1 MEEGKALEDVQKQS
15 KARKTIKASKLSEKK
30 KDMISGYLYVAPF
43 FIVFGIIGLYPAL
56 FSIVLAFNEWNGLG
70 DMQFVGLSNFTVV
83 LQDPLFWKSLYNTV
97 IIGLMGTAP
106 QLIVGIVLAYFLNLA
121 VIRFTNFF
129 RVTIFMPYITSMVAV
144 ALVFGVFFSSNET
157 ALANYVIGL
166 FGVDPVSWKTSEWG
180 AKIAIALMVFWRW
193 VGYNTI
199 IYLAGLQSISKDLYE
214 AATIDGANKLEQFIY
229 ITIPLLKPFIILTVF
244 MSTVGALQL
253 FAEPTV
259 FLGSSAFSRDEAM
272 TVVMYLYRDAFNLG
286 SFGTAS
292 ATAVLLLIIIIGAA
306 AINTWLTSG
315 IGSKKKRG
323 V

>member
-1 MEEGKALEDVQKQS
+1 MEEVQKQA
-15 KARKTIKASKLSEKK
+15 KARSTTKTRKLSEKK

-43 FIVFGIIGLYPAL
+43 FIVFGIIGLYPAI
-56 FSIVLAFNEWNGLG
+56 FSIVLAFQEWNGLG
-70 DMQFVGLSNFTVV
+70 EMEYVGLSNFTVV

-166 FGVDPVSWKTSEWG
+166 FGLDPVSWKTSEWG

-214 AATIDGANKLEQFIY
+214 AATIDGANKIQQFIY

-315 IGSKKKRG
+315 IGNKKKRG
-323 V
+323 A

>member
-1 MEEGKALEDVQKQS
+1 MEDVQKQA
-15 KARKTIKASKLSEKK
+15 KARKTIKASKMSEKK

-56 FSIVLAFNEWNGLG
+56 FSIVLAFQEWNGLG
-70 DMQFVGLSNFTVV
+70 EMEFVGLSNFTVV

>member
-1 MEEGKALEDVQKQS
+1 M
-15 KARKTIKASKLSEKK
+15 SEKK

-43 FIVFGIIGLYPAL
+43 FIVFGIIGLYPAI
-56 FSIVLAFNEWNGLG
+56 FSIVLAFQKWNGLG
-70 DMQFVGLSNFTVV
+70 EMDYVGFSNFAIV

-106 QLIVGIVLAYFLNLA
+106 QLIVGIILAYFLNMA

-144 ALVFGVFFSSNET
+144 ALVFGVFFSTNES
-157 ALANYVIGL
+157 ALANYVIGW
-166 FGVDPVSWKTSEWG
+166 FGIDPISWKTSEWG
-180 AKIAIALMVFWRW
+180 AKIAISLMVFWRW

-199 IYLAGLQSISKDLYE
+199 IYLAGLQSIPKDLYE
-214 AATIDGANKLEQFIY
+214 AATIDGANKVQQFLH

-259 FLGSSAFSRDEAM
+259 FLGASAFNRDEAM

-292 ATAVLLLIIIIGAA
+292 ATAVLLLIIIIAA
-306 AINTWLTSG
+306 AALNTWLTSG
-315 IGSKKKRG
+315 VGNKKKRG
-323 V
+323 VK

>member
-1 MEEGKALEDVQKQS
+1 MEDVQKQT
-15 KARKTIKASKLSEKK
+15 KARSKTKASKMSEKT

-43 FIVFGIIGLYPAL
+43 FIVFGIIGLYPAA
-56 FSIVLAFNEWNGLG
+56 FSIVLAFQEWNGLG
-70 DMQFVGLSNFTVV
+70 EMEFVGLSNFTVV
-83 LQDPLFWKSLYNTV
+83 LQDPLFWKSLYNTI

-166 FGVDPVSWKTSEWG
+166 FGADPVSWKTSEWG

-214 AATIDGANKLEQFIY
+214 AATIDGANKVEQFIY
-229 ITIPLLKPFIILTVF
+229 ITIPLLKPFILLTVF

-315 IGSKKKRG
+315 LGSKKKRG

>member
-1 MEEGKALEDVQKQS
+1 MEDVQKQS

>member
-1 MEEGKALEDVQKQS
+1 MEDVQKQT
-15 KARKTIKASKLSEKK
+15 KARKTIKASKMSEKK

-214 AATIDGANKLEQFIY
+214 AATIDGASKVEQFIY

-315 IGSKKKRG
+315 IGSKKKRE

>member
-1 MEEGKALEDVQKQS
+1 MESAEKHQRVSRKKSDKQM
-15 KARKTIKASKLSEKK
+15 SEKK
-30 KDMISGYLYVAPF
+30 KDMISGYLYIAPF
-43 FIVFGIIGLYPAL
+43 FIIFGIIGLYPAV
-56 FSIVLAFNEWNGLG
+56 FSIVLAFQKWNGLG
-70 DMQFVGLSNFTVV
+70 EMDFVGFNNFAIV

-106 QLIVGIVLAYFLNLA
+106 QLIVGIILAYFLNMA

-144 ALVFGVFFSSNET
+144 ALVFGVFFSSSET

-180 AKIAIALMVFWRW
+180 AKIAISLMVFWRW

-199 IYLAGLQSISKDLYE
+199 IYLAGLQSIPKDLYE
-214 AATIDGANKLEQFIY
+214 AATIDGAGKVQQFLH

-253 FAEPTV
+253 FAEPAV
-259 FLGSSAFSRDEAM
+259 FLGSSAFNRDEAM
-272 TVVMYLYRDAFNLG
+272 TVVMYLYRDAFSLG

-292 ATAVLLLIIIIGAA
+292 ATAVLLLIIIVAA
-306 AINTWLTSG
+306 AALNTWLTSG
-315 IGSKKKRG
+315 VGRKQKRRAFNK
-323 V
+323 

>member
-1 MEEGKALEDVQKQS
+1 MESVQKRQQAS
-15 KARKTIKASKLSEKK
+15 KAAEKTPMSEKK
-30 KDMISGYLYVAPF
+30 KDMLSGYLYIAPF
-43 FIVFGIIGLYPAL
+43 FIIFAIIGLYPAV
-56 FSIVLAFNEWNGLG
+56 FSIVLAFQKWNGLG
-70 DMQFVGLSNFTVV
+70 AMEFVGFSNFVVV

-106 QLIVGIVLAYFLNLA
+106 QLVVGIILAYFLNMA

-144 ALVFGVFFSSNET
+144 ALVFGVFFSSSET

-180 AKIAIALMVFWRW
+180 AKIAISLMVFWRW

-199 IYLAGLQSISKDLYE
+199 IYLAGLQSIPKDLYE
-214 AATIDGANKLEQFIY
+214 AATIDGAGKVQQFLH
-229 ITIPLLKPFIILTVF
+229 ITIPLLKPFIVLTVF

-253 FAEPTV
+253 FAEPAV
-259 FLGSSAFSRDEAM
+259 FLGSSAFNRDEAM

-292 ATAVLLLIIIIGAA
+292 ATAVLLLIIIVAAA

-315 IGSKKKRG
+315 FGRKQKRRAFTK
-323 V
+323 

>member
-1 MEEGKALEDVQKQS
+1 MEDVQKQS
-15 KARKTIKASKLSEKK
+15 KARSTTKASKMSEKT

-43 FIVFGIIGLYPAL
+43 FIVFGIIGLYPAA
-56 FSIVLAFNEWNGLG
+56 FSIVLAFQEWNGLG
-70 DMQFVGLSNFTVV
+70 EMEFIGLSNFAVV

-214 AATIDGANKLEQFIY
+214 AATIDGASKVEQFIY
-229 ITIPLLKPFIILTVF
+229 ITIPLLKPFILLTVF

-315 IGSKKKRG
+315 LGSKKKRG
-323 V
+323 A

>member
-1 MEEGKALEDVQKQS
+1 M
-15 KARKTIKASKLSEKK
+15 SEKT

-43 FIVFGIIGLYPAL
+43 FIVFGIIGLYPAA
-56 FSIVLAFNEWNGLG
+56 FSIVLAFQEWNGLG
-70 DMQFVGLSNFTVV
+70 EMEFIGLSNFAVV

-214 AATIDGANKLEQFIY
+214 AATIDGASKVEQFIY
-229 ITIPLLKPFIILTVF
+229 ITIPLLKPFILLTVF

-315 IGSKKKRG
+315 LGSKKKRG
-323 V
+323 A

>member
-1 MEEGKALEDVQKQS
+1 MEEVQKQS

-70 DMQFVGLSNFTVV
+70 DMQFVGLSNFSVV

>member
-1 MEEGKALEDVQKQS
+1 LEDVQKQA
-15 KARKTIKASKLSEKK
+15 KARKTIKTSKLSEKK

-56 FSIVLAFNEWNGLG
+56 FSIVLAFQEWNGLG
-70 DMQFVGLSNFTVV
+70 EMEFVGFSNFAVV

-315 IGSKKKRG
+315 IGNKKKRG
-323 V
+323 A